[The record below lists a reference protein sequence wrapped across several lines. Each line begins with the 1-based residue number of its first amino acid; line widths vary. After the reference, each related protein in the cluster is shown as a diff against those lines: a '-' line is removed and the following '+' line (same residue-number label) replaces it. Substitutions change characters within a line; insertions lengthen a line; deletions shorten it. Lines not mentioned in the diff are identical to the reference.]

1 MKKFLLFVLLSFSG
15 IAFLHAQVTTSSM
28 TGSVTQVD
36 GQSTPGATVRAT
48 HVPSGTVYSG
58 STNEQGRFNLANMR
72 VGGPYRVEITYVGTS
87 PEIYEDIFL
96 QLGQAFILNA
106 VLRGDAL
113 SLEEVVVV
121 GGARSNT
128 DQTGAA
134 TNIGTQQ
141 ISNMPTV
148 SRSIGDL
155 TRLTPQS
162 NGYSFAG
169 RDGRYNN
176 FQVDGSNFN
185 NGFGLSNSPIP
196 GAQPISIDA
205 LEEIQVNIAPFDV
218 RQAGFTG
225 AGINAVTRSGTNQF
239 TGSVYGFYRNQNF
252 SGTRIGDVE
261 LDNSEK
267 LMNRVLGVR
276 VGGPIIKDK
285 LFFFVNYEQ
294 DDKTGAGAG
303 GSNLWRASADGIA
316 DPDNNITRVR
326 ESDLQAVQ
334 NHLINQWGY
343 DPGRY
348 QGYADQ
354 AESGNY
360 KFLIRLDY
368 NINNNHRLA
377 LRYNQSVND
386 ALNLVNGSS
395 GPYPRSASNRVS
407 EYSMAFENSNYGQQ
421 NSVRSLALELN
432 STFSSA
438 LSNQFLATYSRIQD
452 VRTSPSS
459 EFPFIDIWDA
469 GLPNATGNRNYI
481 TAGYELF
488 TKNNDM
494 LNDNFGFIN
503 NLTYL
508 TGKHTITAGA
518 SFDVQKFG
526 NNYVRLGTSYYRYA
540 SVEDFLS
547 TGTPNEV
554 APTMFGLTYP
564 YEGMDPYA
572 RTNFGLASLYVQD
585 KFSPNNQLDITFGLR
600 AELPIYLNK
609 LTANQ
614 AIDQLQLYDTD
625 GSLRTYS
632 TGNWPKSR
640 VMLSPRIGV
649 RYDALGDNSL
659 LIRGGTG
666 LFSGRV
672 PFVWLSNMPSNSG
685 VLQNTVEPG
694 SYEQIENWIG
704 GIRFN
709 TDPYHWLNNPPAG
722 AENVFIKSPTAGF
735 PGGFAL
741 VDDDFKM
748 PYVWRTS
755 VGADYA
761 IPNTPL
767 TLTTDVM
774 FTQDLVSVMQFAP
787 NRKPTEHRLNY
798 GGPGEN
804 DDRQFWP
811 EGSNSARYNTNV
823 GTNSGVVLTNSDV
836 NGYSFNATVGM
847 SVNPRGGLRGGLY
860 YTYNNAKSQ
869 SDNPGSNAGS
879 AWGFASID
887 NANDQILYPTQYAVP
902 HRVMGNVSYRF
913 EYANHLATTISLFY
927 DGTQQGRYTY
937 AYTGDINR
945 DGISGDLMYIPN
957 DVNNLNFA
965 TELRNS
971 SGDVTYSATVEEQR
985 AALEAYIS
993 GDDYLSSRRGQYAE
1007 RNAGVMPWLNR
1018 FDARLLQDVFIN
1030 AGGRRHALQ
1039 LSLDVLNVGNL
1050 LNKDWGIAHRLTGAQ
1065 NILNVANVSPEGVP
1079 TFTVN
1084 KLGGEFPTS
1093 KDITANQ
1100 SSFGT
1105 TWSMLFGVRY
1115 SF

>member
-1 MKKFLLFVLLSFSG
+1 MRKSLLLMITLLVSVLYTS
-15 IAFLHAQVTTSSM
+15 AQVTTSSM
-28 TGSVTQVD
+28 SGLVSQAS
-36 GQSTPGATVRAT
+36 GQATAGATVRAT
-48 HVPSGTVYSG
+48 HVPSGTVYSS
-58 STNEQGRFNLANMR
+58 STNSEGRYNLSNMR
-72 VGGPYRVEITYVGTS
+72 VGGPYTIEFTFLGAS
-87 PEIYEDIFL
+87 PEVYENIYL
-96 QLGQAFILNA
+96 QLGQAHILNA
-106 VLRGDAL
+106 MLQSGSL
-113 SLEEVVVV
+113 SLDEVVIMAPT
-121 GGARSNT
+121 GGNT
-128 DQTGAA
+128 DKTGAA
-134 TNIGTQQ
+134 TNIGSRE
-141 ISNMPTV
+141 ILNMPTTT
-148 SRSIGDL
+148 RSIGDL

-162 NGYSFAG
+162 NGMSFGG
-169 RDGRYNN
+169 RDSRYNN

-185 NGFGLSNSPIP
+185 NGFGLSNSPVP
-196 GAQPISIDA
+196 GAQPISVDA

-252 SGTRIGDVE
+252 SGTKIGDVE

-276 VGGPIIKDK
+276 VGGPIIKNK
-285 LFFFVNYEQ
+285 LFFFANYEQ

-303 GSNLWRASADGIA
+303 GSNLWKASADGVA
-316 DPDNNITRVR
+316 NPESNITRVR
-326 ESDLQAVQ
+326 ESDLIAVQ
-334 NHLINQWGY
+334 SHLRDVWGY

-348 QGYADQ
+348 QGYAEN
-354 AESGNY
+354 AKSGNY
-360 KFLIRLDY
+360 KFLVRLDW
-368 NINNNHRLA
+368 NINDKHRMA

-386 ALNLVNGSS
+386 ALNIVNGSS
-395 GPYPRSASNRVS
+395 GPYPRSANNRVS

-421 NSVRSLALELN
+421 NSVKSVALELN
-432 STFSSA
+432 SSFTSA

-452 VRTSPSS
+452 VRTSPSK
-459 EFPFIDIWDA
+459 EFPFIDIWD
-469 GLPNATGNRNYI
+469 GGNRNYI

-508 TGKHTITAGA
+508 TGKHTLTAGA

-526 NNYVRLGTSYYRYA
+526 NNYVRLGTSYYRYD
-540 SVEDFLS
+540 SVDDFLS
-547 TGTPNEV
+547 TGGPGEV

-564 YEGMDPYA
+564 YEGMDSYA
-572 RTNFGLASLYVQD
+572 RTDFGLASLYVQD
-585 KFSPNNQLDITFGLR
+585 KYSFNNDLDITFGVR
-600 AELPIYLNK
+600 AELPLYLNK
-609 LTANQ
+609 LTPNA
-614 AIDQLQLYDTD
+614 AIDQLEMYDTD
-625 GSLRTYS
+625 GTLRTYS

-640 VMLSPRIGV
+640 IMLSPRVGV
-649 RYDALGDNSL
+649 RYDVLGDNSL
-659 LIRGGTG
+659 MLRGGTG

-694 SYEQIENWIG
+694 SYDQVKDWIG

-709 TDPYHWLNNPPAG
+709 PDPYHWLNNPPAG
-722 AENVFIKSPTAGF
+722 AENVFIKTPAAGF
-735 PGGFAL
+735 PSGFAL
-741 VDDDFKM
+741 VDEDFKM

-755 VGADYA
+755 LGGDYN

-767 TLTTDVM
+767 TFTTDLM

-811 EGSNSARYNTNV
+811 GGSNSARHNPNV

-836 NGYSFNATVGM
+836 NGYSFNATVGL
-847 SVNPRGGLRGGLY
+847 SVNQRRGFHGGLY
-860 YTYNNAKSQ
+860 YTYSTAKSQ

-887 NANDQILYPTQYAVP
+887 NANDQILYNSQYAIP
-902 HRVMGNVSYRF
+902 HRVMGNLSYRI

-927 DGTQQGRYTY
+927 DGSHQGRYTY

-945 DGISGDLMYIPN
+945 DGISGDLMYVPN

-965 TELRNS
+965 TELTNNQ
-971 SGDVTYSATVEEQR
+971 GAVTYSATVEEQR

-993 GDDYLSSRRGQYAE
+993 GDKYLNSRRGQYAE
-1007 RNAGVMPWLNR
+1007 RNAGLMPWLNR
-1018 FDARLLQDVFIN
+1018 FDARVMQDVFVN
-1030 AGGRRHALQ
+1030 MGGRRHGLQ
-1039 LSLDVLNVGNL
+1039 LSLDVINAGNMLNS
-1050 LNKDWGIAHRLTGAQ
+1050 DWGVGHNLTGAQ
-1065 NILNVANVSPEGVP
+1065 NILNVAGVSADGVP

-1084 KLGGEFPTS
+1084 KVGGQFPTT
-1093 KDITANQ
+1093 KEITRNR
-1100 SSFGT
+1100 SDFGT
-1105 TWSMLFGVRY
+1105 TWSMLLGVRY
-1115 SF
+1115 NF

>member
-1 MKKFLLFVLLSFSG
+1 MRKSLLLMIALLISVLYTS
-15 IAFLHAQVTTSSM
+15 AQVTTSSM
-28 TGSVTQVD
+28 SGLVSQSG
-36 GQSTPGATVRAT
+36 GQAVAGATVRAT
-48 HVPSGTVYSG
+48 HVPSGTVYSS
-58 STNEQGRFNLANMR
+58 STNAEGRYNLSNMR
-72 VGGPYRVEITYVGTS
+72 VGGPYTIEFTFLGS
-87 PEIYEDIFL
+87 NPEVYENIYL
-96 QLGQAFILNA
+96 QLGQAHILNTQMSS
-106 VLRGDAL
+106 GSL
-113 SLEEVVVV
+113 SLDEVVITAPV
-121 GGARSNT
+121 GGNT
-128 DQTGAA
+128 DKTGAA
-134 TNIGTQQ
+134 TNIGSRE
-141 ISNMPTV
+141 ILNMPTTT
-148 SRSIGDL
+148 RSIGDL

-162 NGYSFAG
+162 NGMSFAG

-196 GAQPISIDA
+196 GAQPISVDA

-252 SGTRIGDVE
+252 SGTKIGDVE

-276 VGGPIIKDK
+276 VGGPIVKNK

-303 GSNLWRASADGIA
+303 GSNLWRASTDGTSN
-316 DPDNNITRVR
+316 PENNITRVR
-326 ESDLQAVQ
+326 ESDLIAVQ
-334 NHLINQWGY
+334 NHLINVWGY

-360 KFLIRLDY
+360 KFLVRLDW

-386 ALNLVNGSS
+386 ALNLVNGNS
-395 GPYPRSASNRVS
+395 GPYPRSSSNRAS

-421 NSVRSLALELN
+421 NSVKSVALELN
-432 STFSSA
+432 SSFNSA

-452 VRTSPSS
+452 VRTSPST

-469 GLPNATGNRNYI
+469 GQPNGTGNRNYI

-540 SVEDFLS
+540 SVEDFLK

-554 APTMFGLTYP
+554 APIMFGLTYP

-585 KFSPNNQLDITFGLR
+585 KFSPNNDLDITFGLR
-600 AELPIYLNK
+600 AELPLYLNK

-614 AIDQLQLYDTD
+614 AIDQLELYDTD

-640 VMLSPRIGV
+640 VMLSPRVGV
-649 RYDALGDNSL
+649 RYDVFGDNSL
-659 LIRGGTG
+659 LLRGGTG

-704 GIRFN
+704 DIRFN

-722 AENVFIKSPTAGF
+722 AENVFIKSPSAGF
-735 PGGFAL
+735 PSGFAL

-755 VGADYA
+755 IGGDYN

-767 TLTTDVM
+767 TLTTDLM

-798 GGPGEN
+798 GGAGEN

-811 EGSNSARYNTNV
+811 GGSNTARYNTNV

-836 NGYSFNATVGM
+836 NGYSVSATVGLT
-847 SVNPRGGLRGGLY
+847 VNQRRGFHGGLY
-860 YTYNNAKSQ
+860 YTYSGAKSQ

-887 NANDQILYPTQYAVP
+887 NANDQILYRSQYAIP
-902 HRVMGNVSYRF
+902 HRVMGNISYRI

-927 DGTQQGRYTY
+927 DGSNQGRYTY

-945 DGISGDLMYIPN
+945 DGISGDLLYVPN

-965 TELRNS
+965 TELRNNQ
-971 SGDVTYSATVEEQR
+971 GEVTYSATVEEQR
-985 AALEAYIS
+985 AALEAFIS
-993 GDDYLSSRRGQYAE
+993 GDKYLSSRRGQYAE

-1018 FDARLLQDVFIN
+1018 FDARVMQDVFVN
-1030 AGGRRHALQ
+1030 LGGRRHGLQ
-1039 LSLDVLNVGNL
+1039 LSLDIINAGNMLNSNWGVGHN
-1050 LNKDWGIAHRLTGAQ
+1050 LTGAQ
-1065 NILNVANVSPEGVP
+1065 NILNVASVSADGVP

-1084 KLGGEFPTS
+1084 KVGGQFPTS
-1093 KDITANQ
+1093 EGITRNR
-1100 SSFGT
+1100 SDFGT
-1105 TWSMLFGVRY
+1105 TWSMLLGVRY
-1115 SF
+1115 NF